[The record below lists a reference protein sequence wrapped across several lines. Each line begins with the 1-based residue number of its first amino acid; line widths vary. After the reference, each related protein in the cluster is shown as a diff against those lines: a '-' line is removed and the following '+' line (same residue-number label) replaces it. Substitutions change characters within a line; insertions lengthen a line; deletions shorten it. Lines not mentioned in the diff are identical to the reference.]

1 MSTSKV
7 VAYVLIV
14 TDVGK
19 EHDIADG
26 LLKIN
31 GIVKT
36 NVVYGEFDV
45 IAEINCSDLKS
56 IDQTITKLRKNSSVI
71 RTSTLISS

>member
-1 MSTSKV
+1 VSASKV
-7 VAYVLIV
+7 VAYVLMV

-19 EHDIADG
+19 EHDIADE

-31 GIVKT
+31 GVVKT
-36 NVVYGEFDV
+36 AVVYGEFDV

-56 IDQTITKLRKNSSVI
+56 LDQTVTKLRKNSSVI

>member
-1 MSTSKV
+1 VSASKV

-19 EHDIADG
+19 EHDIADE

-31 GIVKT
+31 GVVRT

-45 IAEINCSDLKS
+45 IAEINCPDLKS
-56 IDQTITKLRKNSSVI
+56 LDQTVTKLRKNATVI